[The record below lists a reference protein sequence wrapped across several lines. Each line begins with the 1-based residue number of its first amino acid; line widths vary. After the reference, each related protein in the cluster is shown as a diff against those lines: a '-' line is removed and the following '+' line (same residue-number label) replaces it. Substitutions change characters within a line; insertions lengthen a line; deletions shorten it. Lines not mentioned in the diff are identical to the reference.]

1 MKFIPWPLHAPSD
14 KPRNPYDISTWGPSC
29 ARGFVSDSRFQV
41 GTEQVLKR
49 ANRSQ
54 QRKHGYYMASDSKEI
69 R

>member
-1 MKFIPWPLHAPSD
+1 MKFIPWPLQTESHIR
-14 KPRNPYDISTWGPSC
+14 RNPYDISTWGPSC
-29 ARGFVSDSRFQV
+29 ARGFVSASRFQV